1 MSIKLRDV
9 IVVIMGVVF
18 TLLMVTMV
26 YIGWE

>member
-26 YIGWE
+26 YIGWG